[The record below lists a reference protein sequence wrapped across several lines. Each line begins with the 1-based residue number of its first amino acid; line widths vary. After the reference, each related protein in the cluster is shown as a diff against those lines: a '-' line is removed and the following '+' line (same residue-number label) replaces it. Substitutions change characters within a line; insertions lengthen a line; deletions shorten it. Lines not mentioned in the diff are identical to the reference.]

1 MSKVFDFTGDNDFC
15 PKGFLFRNPKESR
28 PFSSLGSHVDVYFP
42 SRKRSRI
49 SAPFVVS
56 EDPKEQPSIEI
67 LPDECLF
74 EIFRRLPGGQERSA
88 CASVSKRWLMLLS
101 SICADEIC
109 SSTTQMVEPEI
120 VSDYQK
126 AADESAKPKEKAESG
141 DLNGI
146 KCDDE
151 ECVDADPQGYLS
163 RCLEGKK
170 ATDVRLAAISV
181 GTASRGGLGKLSIR
195 GNASTRRLTNLGLKA
210 VSRGCPSL
218 RVLSLWNL
226 SCVGDEGLSEIATG
240 CRSLEKLDISRCP
253 AITDKA
259 IVAIAMNCPNLRS
272 VTFESCSNIGDESL
286 KALGRH
292 CPNLNCITL
301 KNCPLVCD
309 QGIASLFSSAGHIL
323 VKASLQALN
332 ISDASLAVI
341 GHYGSAMTELALN
354 GLLNVNE
361 KGFWVMGKGR
371 GLQKLRSLSITS
383 CQGVTDVSLEA
394 IGNGCPDLKVFGL
407 RKCALVSDNGVVAFA
422 KAASSLESLKL
433 DETHRITQCG
443 VFGILASCGG
453 ELKALALSNCLGIR
467 DMDFG
472 FPSASLCSSLRSL
485 TIHNCPGFGDSGL
498 SMLGRSCP
506 KLSHVDLSG
515 LQGITDSG
523 LLPLVQRLEAG
534 LVKVN
539 LSGCVNLTDNV
550 VAEITRLHGQT
561 LEVLNLESCSSITD
575 VSLISIAMN
584 CSLLRE
590 LDVSGCRI
598 SDSGI
603 AVVAMAE
610 QLSLQVFSL
619 AGCSLVSDES
629 LSFLK
634 MLGRT
639 LVGLNIQLCR
649 GISYAASNL
658 LLEHLWRCDI
668 LS

>member
-15 PKGFLFRNPKESR
+15 AEGFLFRNPKKSR

-42 SRKRSRI
+42 SCKRSRI

-67 LPDECLF
+67 LPNECLF

-141 DLNGI
+141 DVNGS
-146 KCDDE
+146 KSDDE

-195 GNASTRRLTNLGLKA
+195 GNASTCRLTNLGLKA

-301 KNCPLVCD
+301 KNCPLVGD
-309 QGIASLFSSAGHIL
+309 QGIVSLFCSAGHIL

-354 GLLNVNE
+354 GLFNVNE
-361 KGFWVMGKGR
+361 KGLWVMGKGR

-453 ELKALALSNCLGIR
+453 KLKALALSNCLGLR

-472 FPSASLCSSLRSL
+472 FPSASLRSSLRSL
-485 TIHNCPGFGDSGL
+485 TIHNCPGFADSGL

-515 LQGITDSG
+515 LHGITDSG
-523 LLPLVQRLEAG
+523 LLPLVQRPEAG

-575 VSLISIAMN
+575 VSLISIATN

-619 AGCSLVSDES
+619 AGCLLVSDES